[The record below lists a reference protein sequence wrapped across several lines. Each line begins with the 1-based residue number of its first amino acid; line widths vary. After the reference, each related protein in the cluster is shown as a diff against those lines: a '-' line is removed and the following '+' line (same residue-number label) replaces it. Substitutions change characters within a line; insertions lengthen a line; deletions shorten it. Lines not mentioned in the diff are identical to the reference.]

1 MIEWAMLFALGF
13 CSAGLLAL
21 LTIPAIWRRAETV
34 TSRRIRGALPISMS
48 ELQAEKDQLRAEF
61 AMSARKLETSV
72 DDLKEKMAESKT
84 VIGKKDELIRKLRGD
99 ISARRKVEE
108 DLHGRIETLQGQIKQ
123 HEKTIKTNEEIIES
137 RDATLAERDNSL
149 MRKAREL
156 ADATALADTR
166 RVELVALETKLQAV
180 NASLDDRTASV
191 EKRDGVI
198 LERDEQI
205 TAMQRDLSE
214 TKAGLASRASEVK
227 RLRQSIERQEETIA
241 SHEADL
247 DNLRRAVKAERAAV
261 EEKGRELSNAERLI
275 AERTGEAGRLAAQ
288 LARAKKPAAKN
299 GRDSTAETD
308 AAPGIEDK
316 AATSALNRE
325 RRENALLREKLND
338 LTAQVIGLT
347 ASLDE
352 EGEIAEMAQSIATSG
367 ENGENSGLAA
377 RIKALQNRAS

>member
-13 CSAGLLAL
+13 CTAGLLAL
-21 LTIPAIWRRAETV
+21 LAIPAIWRRAETV

-72 DDLKEKMAESKT
+72 DDLKDKMAESKT
-84 VIGKKDELIRKLRGD
+84 VIGKKDELVRKLRGD

-108 DLHGRIETLQGQIKQ
+108 DLHNRIETLQGQVKQ
-123 HEKTIKTNEEIIES
+123 LEKAIRTNEEIIES

-149 MRKAREL
+149 MRKTREL
-156 ADATALADTR
+156 ADTTALADTR

-180 NASLDDRTASV
+180 NASLEERSSTV

-198 LERDEQI
+198 LERDERI
-205 TAMQRDLSE
+205 NGLLREISE
-214 TKAGLASRASEVK
+214 SRASLASRESEVK

-247 DNLRRAVKAERAAV
+247 ENLRRAVKAERAAV
-261 EEKGRELSNAERLI
+261 EQKGRELADAERLVS
-275 AERTGEAGRLAAQ
+275 ERTGEAGRLAAQ
-288 LARAKKPAAKN
+288 LARAKKPNTKN
-299 GRDSTAETD
+299 GRGATAEPEAEPDTDD
-308 AAPGIEDK
+308 AAASG
-316 AATSALNRE
+316 TLNRE

-347 ASLDE
+347 ASLDDD
-352 EGEIAEMAQSIATSG
+352 GEIADMAKSIAASGDSG
-367 ENGENSGLAA
+367 EMSSLAE

>member
-13 CSAGLLAL
+13 CTAGLLAL
-21 LTIPAIWRRAETV
+21 LAIPAIWRRAETV

-108 DLHGRIETLQGQIKQ
+108 DLHNRIETLQGQVKQ
-123 HEKTIKTNEEIIES
+123 HEKTIKTAEEVIES

-156 ADATALADTR
+156 ADATALSDTR

-205 TAMQRDLSE
+205 TGMQRDLSE
-214 TKAGLASRASEVK
+214 TKAGLASRESEVK

-247 DNLRRAVKAERAAV
+247 ENLRRAVKAERAAV

-275 AERTGEAGRLAAQ
+275 SERTGEAGRLAAQ
-288 LARAKKPAAKN
+288 LARAKKPSAKN
-299 GRDSTAETD
+299 GRESEADAEPET
-308 AAPGIEDK
+308 EDK
-316 AATSALNRE
+316 AATGALNRE

-352 EGEIAEMAQSIATSG
+352 DGEIAEMAQSIAASG
-367 ENGENSGLAA
+367 ENGEMSGLAA